1 MASTNYEYANKFC
14 RRCNKFLGNYMTG
27 DYYKLIRLKYC
38 DDCRPVVQNEQK
50 RYSKKNLHKARKP
63 LCEAL
68 LERAIITEEENKLLR
83 QKNKILA
90 AEVER
95 LYG

>member
-1 MASTNYEYANKFC
+1 
-14 RRCNKFLGNYMTG
+14 MTG

-50 RYSKKNLHKARKP
+50 RFSKKNLHKARKP
-63 LCEAL
+63 LCAAL
-68 LERAIITEEENKLLR
+68 LERAIIVEEENKLLR

>member
-1 MASTNYEYANKFC
+1 MADYEYANKFC
-14 RRCNKFLGNYMTG
+14 KRCNRYLGNYMTG

-38 DDCRPVVQNEQK
+38 DDCRPVVQSEQK
-50 RYSKKNLHKARKP
+50 RFSKKNLHKARKP
-63 LCEAL
+63 LCAAL
-68 LERAIITEEENKLLR
+68 LERAMITEEENKLLR
-83 QKNKILA
+83 AKNKILE

>member
-1 MASTNYEYANKFC
+1 MAHGDRHC
-14 RRCNKFLGNYMTG
+14 QRCGMYLGNYNSG
-27 DYYKLIRLKYC
+27 DFYSLIRIKYC
-38 DDCRPVVQNEQK
+38 DDCRPLVKNEQNLF
-50 RYSKKNLHKARKP
+50 SKKQNRKP
-63 LCEAL
+63 RKL
-68 LERAIITEEENKLLR
+68 LIHELQEQADLIKEENKLLR

>member
-1 MASTNYEYANKFC
+1 MAEVDYSYADRYC
-14 RRCNKFLGNYMTG
+14 RCGKYLGNYMTG
-27 DYYKLIRLKYC
+27 DFYKLIRLKYC
-38 DDCRPVVQNEQK
+38 DDCRTVVKNEQK
-50 RYSKKNLHKARKP
+50 RFSKKNLHKARKP
-63 LCEAL
+63 LCAAL